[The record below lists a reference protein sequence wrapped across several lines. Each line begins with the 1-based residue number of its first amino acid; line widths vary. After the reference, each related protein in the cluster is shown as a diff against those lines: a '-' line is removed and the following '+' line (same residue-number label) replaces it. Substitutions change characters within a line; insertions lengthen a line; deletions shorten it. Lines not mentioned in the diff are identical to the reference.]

1 MGTHEYQDDPRNA
14 GVFISINGELHR
26 RPDAKVSVMDA
37 GFLLGDGVW
46 ESFRLHEGTLVFIE
60 DHLDR
65 LFRGA
70 ETIALDIGR
79 TREELRAAIDEVVSA
94 NDMHDAVHVRLIVT
108 RGLKPTPYQDPRVIS
123 SAPTVVIIPEHKR
136 ANPAR
141 AAGGIRLVT
150 VDVRRG
156 EQNVQDPRINSLS
169 KHNCIAA
176 CVDAARKGG
185 EEGLML
191 DPRGFVA
198 TCNSTHFF
206 VVRGGGGGGG
216 GEVWTSTGEH
226 CLDGITRR
234 KVLDL
239 CHANGIPAYE
249 RDFTVAD
256 VHTADEA
263 FVTGTFAGL
272 IPAIEI
278 DGIELSGGKR
288 GPMVERLQNLY
299 IELVRSQVGG

>member
-1 MGTHEYQDDPRNA
+1 MGTHEYEGDPRNEN
-14 GVFISINGELHR
+14 VLISVNGELMP
-26 RPDAKVSVMDA
+26 RPEAKVSVFDA

-46 ESFRLHEGTLVFIE
+46 ESFRLHNGTIVFADEHI
-60 DHLDR
+60 DR

-70 ETIALDIGR
+70 ESISMDIGR
-79 TREELRAAIDEVVSA
+79 TREQILDEVNRVIEA
-94 NDMHDAVHVRLIVT
+94 NDMHDGVHVRLVVT
-108 RGLKPTPYQDPRVIS
+108 RGLKPTPYQAPWVIS
-123 SAPTVVIIPEHKR
+123 SPPTLVIMPEYKIANEQR
-136 ANPAR
+136 AVE
-141 AAGGIRLVT
+141 GIRLVT

-176 CVDAARKGG
+176 CVDAAAKGG

-191 DPRGFVA
+191 DPAGNVA

-206 VVRGGGGGGG
+206 IVRD

-239 CHANGIPAYE
+239 CLANGIPAYE
-249 RDFTVAD
+249 RDFTTNEVS
-256 VHTADEA
+256 TADEA

-272 IPAIEI
+272 IPVVEF
-278 DGIELSGGKR
+278 DGEPMSQGQR
-288 GPMVERLQNLY
+288 GPMCERLQSLY
-299 IELVRSQVGG
+299 TELLRSECRG

>member
-1 MGTHEYQDDPRNA
+1 MGTHDYEVDSRNKDIL
-14 GVFISINGELHR
+14 VSVNGDIVLRDE
-26 RPDAKVSVMDA
+26 AKVSVFDA

-46 ESFRLHEGTLVFIE
+46 ESFRLHNGTIVFAE

-70 ETIALDIGR
+70 ESISLDIGMSR
-79 TREELRAAIDEVVSA
+79 KEILEQVDRVILA
-94 NDMHDAVHVRLIVT
+94 NGMHDGVHVRLVVS
-108 RGLKPTPYQDPRVIS
+108 RGLKPTPYQAPWVIS
-123 SAPTVVIIPEHKR
+123 GPPTLVIMPEYKR
-136 ANPAR
+136 ADEHR
-141 AAGGIRLVT
+141 AVDGIKLVT

-176 CVDAARKGG
+176 CVDAASKGG
-185 EEGLML
+185 DEGLML
-191 DPRGFVA
+191 DPSGNVA

-206 VVRGGGGGGG
+206 VVRN

-234 KVLDL
+234 KVLEL
-239 CHANGIPAYE
+239 CHTNEIPAFE
-249 RDFTVAD
+249 RDFTTEQVQ
-256 VHTADEA
+256 TADEA

-272 IPAIEI
+272 TPVVEF
-278 DGIELSGGKR
+278 DGKPMGSGRR
-288 GPMVERLQNLY
+288 GPVCERLQALY
-299 IELVRSQVGG
+299 LELIRSECGG

>member
-1 MGTHEYQDDPRNA
+1 MGTHEYADDPRNA
-14 GVFISINGELHR
+14 NVLISIDGELYR
-26 RPDAKVSVMDA
+26 RPEAKVSVFDA

-46 ESFRLHEGTLVFIE
+46 ESFHVHDGTMVFLD
-60 DHLDR
+60 DHMDR
-65 LFRGA
+65 LFHGA
-70 ETIALDIGR
+70 AVIALDIGR
-79 TREELRAAIDEVVSA
+79 TREQIVAEVQRVLDA
-94 NDMHDAVHVRLIVT
+94 NGMRDGVHVRLIVT
-108 RGLKPTPYQDPRVIS
+108 RGLKPTPYQDPRVIAS
-123 SAPTVVIIPEHKR
+123 PPTLVIIPEHKR

-141 AAGGIRLVT
+141 AVDGIRLVT

-176 CVDAARKGG
+176 CVDATRKGG

-191 DPRGFVA
+191 DPRGNVA

-206 VVRGGGGGGG
+206 VVRD

-234 KVLDL
+234 KVLDV
-239 CHANGIPAYE
+239 CRAAGIPAFE
-249 RDFTVAD
+249 RDFQVEH
-256 VHTADEA
+256 VHSADEA

-272 IPAIEI
+272 IPVIEI
-278 DGIELSGGKR
+278 DGIALSGGAR
-288 GPMVERLQNLY
+288 GPMVDRLQGLY
-299 IELVRSQVGG
+299 ADLIRRTCDVG

>member
-1 MGTHEYQDDPRNA
+1 MGTHDYEDDSRNKDVLVSVNGDIVPRQ
-14 GVFISINGELHR
+14 E
-26 RPDAKVSVMDA
+26 AKVSVFDA

-46 ESFRLHEGTLVFIE
+46 ESFRLHNGTIVFAE

-70 ETIALDIGR
+70 ESISLDIGMSR
-79 TREELRAAIDEVVSA
+79 KEVLEQVNRVISA
-94 NDMHDAVHVRLIVT
+94 NGMHDGVHVRLVVS
-108 RGLKPTPYQDPRVIS
+108 RGLKPTPYQAPWVIS
-123 SAPTVVIIPEHKR
+123 GPPTLVIMPEYKR
-136 ANPAR
+136 ADEHR
-141 AAGGIRLVT
+141 AVDGIKLVT

-176 CVDAARKGG
+176 CVDAASKGG
-185 EEGLML
+185 DEGLML
-191 DPRGFVA
+191 DPSGNVA

-206 VVRGGGGGGG
+206 VVRN

-234 KVLDL
+234 KVLEL
-239 CHANGIPAYE
+239 CHTNRIPAFE
-249 RDFTVAD
+249 RDFTAEQVQ
-256 VHTADEA
+256 TADEA

-272 IPAIEI
+272 TPVVEF
-278 DGIELSGGKR
+278 DGEPMGGGRR
-288 GPMVERLQNLY
+288 GPICKRLQGLY
-299 IELVRSQVGG
+299 LDLIRSECGG

>member
-1 MGTHEYQDDPRNA
+1 MGTHDYVGDPRNEN
-14 GVFISINGELHR
+14 VLISVNGELLP
-26 RPDAKVSVMDA
+26 RPEAKVSVFDA

-46 ESFRLHEGTLVFIE
+46 ESFRLHNGTIAFADE
-60 DHLDR
+60 HMDR

-70 ETIALDIGR
+70 ESISLDIGR
-79 TREELRAAIDEVVSA
+79 TRDQILDEVYRVIEA
-94 NDMHDAVHVRLIVT
+94 NDMHEGVHVRLVVT
-108 RGLKPTPYQDPRVIS
+108 RGLKPTPYQAPWVIS
-123 SAPTVVIIPEHKR
+123 SPPTLVIMPEYKV
-136 ANPAR
+136 ANKQR
-141 AAGGIRLVT
+141 SVEGIRLVT

-176 CVDAARKGG
+176 CVEAAAKGG

-191 DPRGFVA
+191 DPAGNVA

-206 VVRGGGGGGG
+206 IVRD

-239 CHANGIPAYE
+239 CLANGIPAYE
-249 RDFTVAD
+249 RDFTTNEIS
-256 VHTADEA
+256 TADEA

-272 IPAIEI
+272 TPVVEF
-278 DGIELSGGKR
+278 DGEPMSQGQR
-288 GPMVERLQNLY
+288 GPMCERLQSLY
-299 IELVRSQVGG
+299 IELLRSECRG

>member
-1 MGTHEYQDDPRNA
+1 MGTHEYEGDPRNES
-14 GVFISINGELHR
+14 VLISVNGELLP
-26 RPDAKVSVMDA
+26 RPEAKVSVFDA

-46 ESFRLHEGTLVFIE
+46 ESFRLHNGTIAFADE
-60 DHLDR
+60 HMDR

-70 ETIALDIGR
+70 ESISMDIGR
-79 TREELRAAIDEVVSA
+79 TREQILDEVNRVIGA
-94 NDMHDAVHVRLIVT
+94 NDMHDGVHVRLVVT
-108 RGLKPTPYQDPRVIS
+108 RGLKPTPYQAPWVIS
-123 SAPTVVIIPEHKR
+123 SPPTLVIMPEYKIADEQR
-136 ANPAR
+136 AVE
-141 AAGGIRLVT
+141 GIRLVT

-176 CVDAARKGG
+176 CVDAAAKGG

-191 DPRGFVA
+191 DPTGNVA

-206 VVRGGGGGGG
+206 IVRD

-239 CHANGIPAYE
+239 CLANGIPAYE
-249 RDFTVAD
+249 RDFTTNEVS
-256 VHTADEA
+256 TADEA

-272 IPAIEI
+272 IPVVEF
-278 DGIELSGGKR
+278 DGEPMSQGQR
-288 GPMVERLQNLY
+288 GPMCERLQSLY
-299 IELVRSQVGG
+299 TELLRSECRG